1 MKKAKSEKKKWTGMP
16 SGTDLETI
24 KSGIESTYDPMREME
39 NLKEQIKD
47 VYDDLHAKTGIPKR
61 IFNFLMKNN
70 YFGNGLEVLSKNS
83 EIQDAYEAVTK

>member
-1 MKKAKSEKKKWTGMP
+1 MKGSNKKKWSGMP
-16 SGTDLETI
+16 SGSDLEAI
-24 KSGIESTYDPMREME
+24 KNGIQATYDPMREMA

-83 EIQDAYEAVTK
+83 EIQDAYDAVTK

>member
-1 MKKAKSEKKKWTGMP
+1 MKKAKTEKKQWSGMP
-16 SGTDLETI
+16 SGSDLEAI
-24 KSGIESTYDPMREME
+24 KTGIEQTYEPMREME

-47 VYDDLHAKTGIPKR
+47 VYDDLKAKTGIPKR

-70 YFGNGLEVLSKNS
+70 YYGNGLEVLSKNS